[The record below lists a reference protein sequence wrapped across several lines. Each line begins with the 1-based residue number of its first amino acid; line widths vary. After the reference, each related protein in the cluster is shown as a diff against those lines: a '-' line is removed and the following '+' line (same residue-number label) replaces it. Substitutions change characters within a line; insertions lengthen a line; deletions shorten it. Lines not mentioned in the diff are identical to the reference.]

1 MTYRGAKATFYRNFL
16 NTEVRFGSIASSSL
30 NHKVAEEFETVSC
43 FEIYTCEGADITKY
57 SRYPD
62 EKEVLIPPYEM
73 FKVTAVRTRRDQK
86 HLWCETVFTLKSSGR
101 SSHLKCAVI
110 FTADKWQD
118 ALLFSI
124 LFSFSLLPYYKLLS
138 V

>member
-30 NHKVAEEFETVSC
+30 NHKVAEEFGTVSC

-73 FKVTAVRTRRDQK
+73 FK
-86 HLWCETVFTLKSSGR
+86 
-101 SSHLKCAVI
+101 
-110 FTADKWQD
+110 
-118 ALLFSI
+118 
-124 LFSFSLLPYYKLLS
+124 SLLSGQEEIRNISGVKLCSL
-138 V
+138 